1 VVLECNLSSD
11 WLFDHGFVAIS
22 TNPSIH
28 WLSLDTFIVQPTSD
42 QWKRLGTSRRLKTL
56 VWSHRCA
63 PLNDALS
70 VTLNGPVFTTLDRLA
85 VENVSS
91 FSHKESLEI
100 LSSVLHLRKKLGIHM
115 IHQCKWNAMYQE
127 LSTRIHPPSET
138 ETLSVWDEIG
148 LIDHPMAVPLPLP
161 APSTTKRK
169 AETALPQP
177 HVNGALGSSSSLSEP
192 VTKKQKHDDDTK
204 YVKDYGSVSFVFD
217 VPPHFANRFQPP
229 FPLMTEDR
237 KHYERLYL
245 QHNPM
250 KEEFARHFI
259 TQILQHKLVGEAYK
273 PINYIAIIEKM
284 MFRKS
289 VKPLIAESKS
299 IRPSIWMYPPP
310 ASRTKSYRLIS
321 ELKQQ
326 HSTDIQIGEVI
337 GDKSMVAIKKLSL
350 VCDQKSLADTED
362 VYPYWLTFL
371 NEYRAYQHLRGLS
384 PMIGSLRTDVSG
396 YSESGG
402 SVSIVTDYLSP
413 RQYMS
418 LNDFL
423 SSPYSKKVTE
433 SYKSRVVD
441 SLEEVLDSVH
451 QSGYCH
457 NDTHLRNW
465 MLHLPT
471 GNVKLIDFELAM
483 THSMEGFISR
493 RYGSVCG
500 IITPRVGDNG
510 ISPNVVKRI
519 NDIAW
524 NGKMYDKY
532 VVHYACSRYG
542 GYFTRLPFD
551 SDFKPDKD
559 LIKYQTVIKV
569 PEQKEIVKTSLDLI
583 QKLRFSRFWQYGYF
597 MEMWENPPMVQP
609 QQRNDRPNNHDLMWL
624 GRESAQTMTREAV
637 TIFTQRGAL
646 LPSKTDTIHIVKMY
660 CGDSSKKNWMDKM
673 GPFVYD
679 KGDRVTKQMDPL
691 KKRLVTLE
699 NGCVGKWASPANE
712 HTASLGFTSN
722 KTLSPT
728 TTPYTDR
735 PSSGDMT
742 QRVYDLR
749 LDQDS
754 SKLSEWKYIDRLS
767 LYSKEPSMLYHY
779 TTPPKKS
786 SPYGMFVSELQF
798 LNAVQGVDGFQ
809 QIHHAA
815 LDADSLCG
823 IIETKNPPRGY
834 VTLDSHLEELKR
846 LHLKWCDNVQSM
858 IAWKLCDLLSCL
870 HSQEIMLSGS
880 LTFDHVMFH
889 PLTLDVIVKQGNYA
903 RTRRAEDV
911 LLAICK
917 PPNKLEFMGD
927 QCDYLAL
934 SREFV
939 RHGLTVGSKQ

>member
-1 VVLECNLSSD
+1 
-11 WLFDHGFVAIS
+11 
-22 TNPSIH
+22 
-28 WLSLDTFIVQPTSD
+28 
-42 QWKRLGTSRRLKTL
+42 
-56 VWSHRCA
+56 
-63 PLNDALS
+63 
-70 VTLNGPVFTTLDRLA
+70 
-85 VENVSS
+85 
-91 FSHKESLEI
+91 
-100 LSSVLHLRKKLGIHM
+100 
-115 IHQCKWNAMYQE
+115 
-127 LSTRIHPPSET
+127 
-138 ETLSVWDEIG
+138 
-148 LIDHPMAVPLPLP
+148 
-161 APSTTKRK
+161 
-169 AETALPQP
+169 
-177 HVNGALGSSSSLSEP
+177 
-192 VTKKQKHDDDTK
+192 
-204 YVKDYGSVSFVFD
+204 
-217 VPPHFANRFQPP
+217 
-229 FPLMTEDR
+229 
-237 KHYERLYL
+237 
-245 QHNPM
+245 
-250 KEEFARHFI
+250 
-259 TQILQHKLVGEAYK
+259 
-273 PINYIAIIEKM
+273 
-284 MFRKS
+284 
-289 VKPLIAESKS
+289 
-299 IRPSIWMYPPP
+299 
-310 ASRTKSYRLIS
+310 
-321 ELKQQ
+321 
-326 HSTDIQIGEVI
+326 
-337 GDKSMVAIKKLSL
+337 
-350 VCDQKSLADTED
+350 
-362 VYPYWLTFL
+362 
-371 NEYRAYQHLRGLS
+371 
-384 PMIGSLRTDVSG
+384 
-396 YSESGG
+396 
-402 SVSIVTDYLSP
+402 
-413 RQYMS
+413 
-418 LNDFL
+418 
-423 SSPYSKKVTE
+423 
-433 SYKSRVVD
+433 
-441 SLEEVLDSVH
+441 
-451 QSGYCH
+451 
-457 NDTHLRNW
+457 
-465 MLHLPT
+465 
-471 GNVKLIDFELAM
+471 
-483 THSMEGFISR
+483 
-493 RYGSVCG
+493 
-500 IITPRVGDNG
+500 
-510 ISPNVVKRI
+510 
-519 NDIAW
+519 
-524 NGKMYDKY
+524 
-532 VVHYACSRYG
+532 
-542 GYFTRLPFD
+542 
-551 SDFKPDKD
+551 
-559 LIKYQTVIKV
+559 
-569 PEQKEIVKTSLDLI
+569 
-583 QKLRFSRFWQYGYF
+583 
-597 MEMWENPPMVQP
+597 MVQP

-679 KGDRVTKQMDPL
+679 KGDRVRKQMDAL

-889 PLTLDVIVKQGNYA
+889 PRTLDVIVKQGNYA

-939 RHGLTVGSKQ
+939 RHGLTVGSKQILYAMPTNRKLSPEQIDSLQTESIALRQCKAWLDWFLIGSYQQQEKRFQKFKAMRDVIVPATTTTATSASSNSLSSSSTTAVPVPSAPPKH